1 MPNWQMD
8 RQTQTNGDFI
18 GPYLGRGS
26 KKINIEC
33 FVYKITGTQKI
44 LYTAKSHNRSLLRLL
59 DKVSSSSICF
69 LQFYR
74 IFTEKHKNLKLC

>member
-1 MPNWQMD
+1 MD

-44 LYTAKSHNRSLLRLL
+44 LYTTKSHNRSLLRLL